1 MAADEGVRTMGE
13 GYVDAGDDLERLL
26 KDLAAK
32 GWQDKKIG
40 AARDSWAEICHD
52 PMRRGRGGKGLPEN
66 ETAPPPEPVPLSP
79 LKPDP
84 GELLE
89 RTVAWPG
96 QAPRPGGPPGPAT
109 N

>member
-1 MAADEGVRTMGE
+1 MSEGH
-13 GYVDAGDDLERLL
+13 VDAGGDLERLL

-32 GWQDKKIG
+32 GWSNKKVE
-40 AARDSWAEICHD
+40 AARYSWEEACHD

-66 ETAPPPEPVPLSP
+66 ETPAADAPAPLNP
-79 LKPDP
+79 IKPDP
-84 GELLE
+84 DQLLE

-96 QAPRPGGPPGPAT
+96 TPPGGPAP

>member
-1 MAADEGVRTMGE
+1 MGE

-26 KDLAAK
+26 RDLASK
-32 GWQDKKIG
+32 GWPNEKIG
-40 AARDSWAEICHD
+40 AARDSWEEVCHD

-66 ETAPPPEPVPLSP
+66 ETVSPPEPVPLSP
-79 LKPDP
+79 IKPDP
-84 GELLE
+84 GQLLE

-96 QAPRPGGPPGPAT
+96 GAPQPGGARDTAT

>member
-1 MAADEGVRTMGE
+1 VSEGH
-13 GYVDAGDDLERLL
+13 VDAGDDLERLL

-32 GWQDKKIG
+32 GWSDKKVE
-40 AARDSWAEICHD
+40 AARDSWEEVCHD

-66 ETAPPPEPVPLSP
+66 ASTPPAEPVPLSP
-79 LKPDP
+79 IKPDA
-84 GELLE
+84 GELFE

-96 QAPRPGGPPGPAT
+96 KPPAGPAA